1 MPWAC
6 APSNCI
12 LLAFVLLFRRRA
24 ADDRRRKKGV
34 PSMRRNDEYLVVR
47 KSDLYQSHV
56 IHSQARTS
64 SESNYGYTMIEWRR
78 GFV

>member
-12 LLAFVLLFRRRA
+12 LLAFVLLFRLRA
-24 ADDRRRKKGV
+24 ADDQRRKKGV

-47 KSDLYQSHV
+47 KSDLGHF
-56 IHSQARTS
+56 
-64 SESNYGYTMIEWRR
+64 GM
-78 GFV
+78 